1 MKKLGR
7 YLLIPLLS
15 GVHSFAQASTTPIM
29 SSPNEPDL
37 LGAGGILDSNF
48 GLGNLQYIDGDFDQ
62 MWVASSSVDIAV
74 IAKHAGF
81 THNIGHIDASDKYTS
96 LLSSITSS
104 SGQSA
109 SFDKGNSGSP
119 FRFGLEVSGGP
130 LYSSFMNDNPDTGE
144 DHMVSWRI
152 TGGQYAGDFVMAW
165 EDLPNL
171 GDRDYNDLVLRVSG
185 VTAVPVPATV
195 WLFISG
201 LIGVAAIARRKAS

>member
-1 MKKLGR
+1 
-7 YLLIPLLS
+7 
-15 GVHSFAQASTTPIM
+15 
-29 SSPNEPDL
+29 
-37 LGAGGILDSNF
+37 
-48 GLGNLQYIDGDFDQ
+48 
-62 MWVASSSVDIAV
+62 
-74 IAKHAGF
+74 
-81 THNIGHIDASDKYTS
+81 
-96 LLSSITSS
+96 
-104 SGQSA
+104 
-109 SFDKGNSGSP
+109 
-119 FRFGLEVSGGP
+119 
-130 LYSSFMNDNPDTGE
+130 MNDNPDTGE